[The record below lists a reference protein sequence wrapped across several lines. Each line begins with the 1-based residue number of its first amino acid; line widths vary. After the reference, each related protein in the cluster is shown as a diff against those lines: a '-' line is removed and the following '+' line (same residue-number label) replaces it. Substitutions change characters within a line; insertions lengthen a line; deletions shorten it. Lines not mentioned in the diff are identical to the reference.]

1 MLTILQTIILGVVEG
16 VTEFLPIS
24 STGHMIL
31 TARLLAIPATDF
43 LKTFEIVIQ
52 LGAIMAVVVL
62 YARRLLM
69 NREQLLRLVVAF
81 IPVGVIGLLLYKFA
95 KQYFLGNSLLVAWSL
110 LIGGI
115 VLIAFELY
123 QKKQT
128 GQGRGLE
135 LLSYNHAILIGVIQ
149 SIAIVPGVSRSAATI
164 IGAML
169 LGYKRSA
176 AVEFSFLLAIP
187 TMLAASGLDL
197 IKSAGSISGGGFMT
211 LALGFVIAFVVAY
224 ASITWLLKY
233 IKDHTFIGF
242 GVYRIVVA
250 LIFFAVVSL

>member
-1 MLTILQTIILGVVEG
+1 MLTTLQTIILGVVEG

-31 TARLLAIPATDF
+31 TARLLAIPETDF

-52 LGAIMAVVVL
+52 LGAIMAVVML
-62 YARRLLM
+62 YAKRLLI
-69 NREQLLRLVVAF
+69 NREQLQRLVVAF

-95 KQYFLGNSLLVAWSL
+95 KQYFLGNATIVAWSL
-110 LIGGI
+110 LIGGV
-115 VLIAFELY
+115 VLVAFELY
-123 QKKQT
+123 QKQRD
-128 GQGRGLE
+128 GQGRELE
-135 LLSYNHAILIGVIQ
+135 MLSYNHALLIGVIQ
-149 SIAIVPGVSRSAATI
+149 SVAIVPGVSRSAATI

-197 IKSAGSISGGGFMT
+197 VKSAGSISSDGFMT
-211 LALGFVIAFVVAY
+211 LALGFVVAFVVAY
-224 ASITWLLKY
+224 GSITWLLKY

-242 GVYRIVVA
+242 GVYRIVIA